1 MVCSRAYYT
10 LIAGSIPPEIGNL
23 RALKI
28 LNVQNNSLHGEWR
41 TQIIR
46 SNHGVSLRCRKVKK
60 GLALG
65 KAKGRHQ
72 RCCKC
77 TQLLCVPGALKGKGK
92 YCYVV
97 VVGNSREISRKL
109 HLAGLRGPA
118 GGPPTQSEAAEH
130 CRRGFATGLP
140 QSDLGGFCTNSRATC
155 PLKNAP
161 DKSWLLV
168 SNW

>member
-1 MVCSRAYYT
+1 MCSRANYT

-46 SNHGVSLRCRKVKK
+46 SNHGVSLRCRKGKK
-60 GLALG
+60 GLASG

-92 YCYVV
+92 YKYSDVV
-97 VVGNSREISRKL
+97 VVGNSREFSRKYFQEIAPGRPRGA
-109 HLAGLRGPA
+109 AGPSHPIR
-118 GGPPTQSEAAEH
+118 S
-130 CRRGFATGLP
+130 RRTLSARFCHGFAP
-140 QSDLGGFCTNSRATC
+140 I
-155 PLKNAP
+155 
-161 DKSWLLV
+161 
-168 SNW
+168 